1 MKILKKK
8 FIVVGGE
15 GVERVGQVTVSIP
28 TCIFSPLGN
37 KEKTNTDLNNKNNF
51 ITTIEETIF

>member
-1 MKILKKK
+1 M
-8 FIVVGGE
+8 GGE

-51 ITTIEETIF
+51 ITTIEEKIF